1 MDPVK
6 LERLFEQQ
14 LNLME
19 MLAQTRVPTPAV
31 PSAIPQSADGLA
43 NSISEFV
50 YDPEANVTFDTW
62 FRRYE
67 DLFRVDLSDKD
78 DAWKVRLLL
87 RKLGAAELDKY
98 CNLILPQ
105 NPRDRTFDATVQSLS
120 QLFGD
125 HRSLFNTRYRCL
137 KLVLS
142 WSLEVI
148 LGFEAIAQLSRV
160 REYFQESW
168 STHFWGVDALWK
180 KRMKEKLGVAS
191 IVLGGWRVLKWFQER
206 TK

>member
-6 LERLFEQQ
+6 LKRLFEQQ
-14 LNLME
+14 LKLME
-19 MLAQTRVPTPAV
+19 MLAQMRVPTPAV

-105 NPRDRTFDATVQSLS
+105 NPRDRLFDATVQSLS

-125 HRSLFNTRYRCL
+125 HRSLFNTRHRCL
-137 KLVLS
+137 KLVMHESDDFLTHIGIVNRECES
-142 WSLEVI
+142 FNLKSLTDDQFKSLVFI
-148 LGFEAIAQLSRV
+148 CSLQSPQFADI
-160 REYFQESW
+160 
-168 STHFWGVDALWK
+168 
-180 KRMKEKLGVAS
+180 
-191 IVLGGWRVLKWFQER
+191 R
-206 TK
+206 TRLLNRL